1 MREEAW
7 IREIKSGA
15 VLILA
20 KAPSD
25 PLHLTIYIIFLQVAQ
40 ENKRGSG
47 LVQGSTTWADVSFH
61 WDWEGIFG
69 LSFS

>member
-40 ENKRGSG
+40 ENKSGSG
-47 LVQGSTTWADVSFH
+47 LVQGLLCSTFKFT
-61 WDWEGIFG
+61 
-69 LSFS
+69 